1 MPNSAA
7 SPRIE
12 IVPLPPLV
20 VLEAAWRELEARSEL
35 TVFLSWAW
43 IGTWLKLLPPTV
55 EPRLVRATAD
65 GRDVGLAV
73 VCDHR
78 VTRRLVRARGCFMNC
93 TGDPDLDEITI
104 EFNGFLA
111 ERGFEVAVARQGI
124 EQIATQG
131 GWDEIDVSACLGTN
145 PLNLY
150 VPEGLRRETRRQ
162 RAAHH
167 VDLEVLRAAGGDFVD
182 GLERG
187 MRQKL
192 KRSIRDF
199 ESVGPLRLEAA
210 ASLEEAL
217 AFLEDL
223 KVLHVKAWLSRGKTG
238 SFANLFLNRFHDA
251 LIRSHFDQGLVQ
263 MLRLSAG
270 DRRVGFLYNLV
281 HRGVVYQY
289 QSGFDLDASR
299 GSGWRPGLV
308 SHVRAIELNRD
319 AGLARYD
326 FLAGDQRYKQEGT
339 RQCRRLDGLD
349 HPAASEDQVRGRAL
363 RTQPC
368 PGVACATVDRSGPG
382 RRFRNQLASAR
393 HTLPTC
399 VSPAYSP
406 ELPMP

>member
-12 IVPLPPLV
+12 IVPLPPLE
-20 VLEAAWRELEARSEL
+20 VLETAWRELEARSEL

-131 GWDEIDVSACLGTN
+131 GWDEIEVSACLATN
-145 PLNLY
+145 PLNLF

-326 FLAGDQRYKQEGT
+326 FLAGDQRYKKELGNAGDSMVWITLQRPRIKFAVERFVRNRVQAWRARRSTDPGPDGDSAT
-339 RQCRRLDGLD
+339 R
-349 HPAASEDQVRGRAL
+349 
-363 RTQPC
+363 
-368 PGVACATVDRSGPG
+368 
-382 RRFRNQLASAR
+382 
-393 HTLPTC
+393 
-399 VSPAYSP
+399 
-406 ELPMP
+406 

>member
-1 MPNSAA
+1 MPNSAV

-12 IVPLPPLV
+12 IVPLPPFGA
-20 VLEAAWRELEARSEL
+20 LESAWKELEARSEL

-43 IGTWLKLLPPTV
+43 IGTWLKLLPATV
-55 EPRLVRATAD
+55 APRLVRATAE
-65 GRDVGLAV
+65 GRIVGLAV
-73 VCDHR
+73 VCDHM
-78 VTRRLVRARGCFMNC
+78 VKRRLVQARGCFMNC

-111 ERGFEVAVARQGI
+111 ERGFEVAVAREGI
-124 EQIATQG
+124 EQIAAQG
-131 GWDEIDVSACLGTN
+131 GWDEIDVSACEGTN
-145 PLNLY
+145 PLNVI
-150 VPEGLRRETRRQ
+150 VPEGLRRETRRE

-167 VDLEVLRAAGGDFVD
+167 VDLEILRAAGGGFVD

-199 ESVGPLRLEAA
+199 ESVGPLRLDAA

-223 KVLHVKAWLSRGKTG
+223 KVLHVKAWQSRGKEG
-238 SFANLFLNRFHDA
+238 SFANPFLNRFHDA

-270 DRRVGFLYNLV
+270 DRPVGYLYNLV

-308 SHVRAIELNRD
+308 SHVLAIELNRD

-326 FLAGDQRYKQEGT
+326 FLAGDQRYKKDLGNAGGSMVWITLQRPRFKFAAE
-339 RQCRRLDGLD
+339 RFVRDRIRAWRARRPSD
-349 HPAASEDQVRGRAL
+349 S
-363 RTQPC
+363 
-368 PGVACATVDRSGPG
+368 PGKGE
-382 RRFRNQLASAR
+382 NESA
-393 HTLPTC
+393 
-399 VSPAYSP
+399 
-406 ELPMP
+406 